1 MHVSYWQ
8 NRSGR
13 CGGLFGN
20 SLRSLSTS
28 AGASSRDDDVEIV
41 STSPPARPRKRPLA
55 SGSPVSRRD
64 VIQHLCLSEDDFD
77 EQSG

>member
-41 STSPPARPRKRPLA
+41 STSPPPRPRKRPLA
-55 SGSPVSRRD
+55 PVSRRE
-64 VIQHLCLSEDDFD
+64 VIQHLRLSEDDFD